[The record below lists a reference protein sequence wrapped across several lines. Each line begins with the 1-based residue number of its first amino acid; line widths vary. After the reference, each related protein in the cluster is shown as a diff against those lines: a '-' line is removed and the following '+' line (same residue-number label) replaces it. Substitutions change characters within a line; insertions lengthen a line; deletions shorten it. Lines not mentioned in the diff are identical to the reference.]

1 MNGEI
6 KQEKD
11 RSVEKTKDAGAVR
24 ESNKE
29 RSERKSAGR
38 QQQQQ
43 TTITGEMSGG
53 KLSSASK
60 SGIINATSTS
70 EGKREALSG
79 YVSVVTVIVVV
90 IIIFI
95 VRAWQIMPSS
105 IRA

>member
-6 KQEKD
+6 KQEKE
-11 RSVEKTKDAGAVR
+11 RSVEKTKEVGTVR

-43 TTITGEMSGG
+43 ATVVGELSSS
-53 KLSSASK
+53 KSSSASK
-60 SGIINATSTS
+60 SGVINVSSTS

-79 YVSVVTVIVVV
+79 YVSVIEVVV
-90 IIIFI
+90 VVVANSHLI
-95 VRAWQIMPSS
+95 SK
-105 IRA
+105 